1 VFYPKKMKKVTIG
14 VHSSYYSDLA
24 RSLHEAGVMEP
35 LSLREEEEDLQ
46 PALRSDAL
54 NQCVGARMQCDRIM
68 DSFNEL
74 DQKSPSIIQELFS
87 PPSIE
92 LVKVQRWES
101 PAALFDKMTE
111 LVNKT
116 SRVVEIKKE
125 ISRIRDRLNI
135 ALVQQQAV
143 ELLQDFDFNLAD
155 IGRSSFLFVIIG
167 TVTAADYVLLTEDL
181 ERKGIEEIHIVS
193 KKKGEIYL
201 MLIITLAAYEEWL
214 NDLLR
219 QHLFQS
225 LNLPQIPGRPVEL
238 RSVLE
243 KEIQDLYEHRKN
255 LLFEMEQYHVRFFHE
270 IRAYKEEID
279 IFHEQL
285 ELTLKA
291 GRTRDT
297 VILEGWVPEG
307 DLDQLNTLC
316 EDASQGHFFIN
327 SQDPDEDSFD
337 SIPVVY
343 DNPKWLRPFEFLTTM
358 FSRPR
363 YDEIDPTPFLA
374 PVFLFYFGFML
385 GDAGYGM
392 ILAVLGFLLYRGAG
406 RISRSVRDMSLVL
419 TACGVADIV
428 LGILQGGFFGDSL
441 PRFFGIT
448 LPFTIIEPRQDPV
461 LIFLLSLVIGLIH
474 INFGLILA
482 LYQNFRQGKYSQLLY
497 NQISWFILQPS
508 IAILFIDFFKW
519 RMVDVSIK
527 LAAIGG
533 IITGITL
540 IFLGKGPMGFFSL
553 TGFLGD
559 WLSYVR
565 ILALALATGGIAMT
579 VNILAGMVAS
589 IHPLAI
595 LVAIGVFLVGQ
606 TFNLAIQ
613 TLGGLVHAIR
623 LHYIEFFGKFYE
635 GGGKEFIP
643 FSENRMYTRRYF

>member
-1 VFYPKKMKKVTIG
+1 MFYPKKMKKVTIG
-14 VHSSYYSDLA
+14 VHSFYYSDLA
-24 RSLHEAGVMEP
+24 RALHEAGVMEP
-35 LSLREEEEDLQ
+35 VSIKEEEEDLQ

-54 NQCVGARMQCDRIM
+54 NQCIALRMHCDRIL
-68 DSFNEL
+68 DSFSEL

-87 PPSIE
+87 PPSFKRVE
-92 LVKVQRWES
+92 FQRWES
-101 PAALFDKMTE
+101 PAALFDKTTE
-111 LVNKT
+111 ILNKT

-125 ISRIRDRLNI
+125 ISLIRDRLNS
-135 ALVQQQAV
+135 ALAQQQAV

-155 IGRSSFLFVIIG
+155 IGRSSFLLIIAG
-167 TVTAADYVLLTEDL
+167 TVTAADYALLTEDL

-193 KKKGEIYL
+193 KKKGENYL

-214 NDLLR
+214 NELLR
-219 QHLFQS
+219 LHFFQS
-225 LNLPQIPGRPVEL
+225 LNLPLISGRPVEL

-243 KEIQDLYEHRKN
+243 KEIQDLYECRKN
-255 LLFEMEQYHVRFFHE
+255 LLYEMEQYHVHFFHE
-270 IRAYKEEID
+270 LRAYREEID

-291 GRTRDT
+291 GRTKDT
-297 VILEGWVPEG
+297 VILEGWVPEEN
-307 DLDQLNTLC
+307 LDQLNELIK
-316 EDASQGHFFIN
+316 DASQGHVFIN
-327 SQDPDEDSFD
+327 SRDPGEESFD

-343 DNPKWLRPFEFLTTM
+343 DNPEWLRPFEFLTTM

-385 GDAGYGM
+385 GDAGYGI
-392 ILAVLGFLLYRGAG
+392 ILAALGFLLYRGAG
-406 RISRSVRDMSLVL
+406 QISQSVRDMSLVL

-428 LGILQGGFFGDSL
+428 LGILQGGFFGDAL

-461 LIFLLSLVIGLIH
+461 FIFLLSLVIGLIH

-482 LYQNFRQGKYSQLLY
+482 LYQNFRHGKYSQLFH

-508 IAILFIDFFKW
+508 IAILLIGFLKWQIID
-519 RMVDVSIK
+519 VPVK
-527 LAAIGG
+527 LAAIVGV
-533 IITGITL
+533 IIGITL
-540 IFLGKGPMGFFSL
+540 IFIGKGAMGFFSL

-606 TFNLAIQ
+606 IFNLAIQ

-643 FSENRMYTRRYF
+643 FSENRIYTRRDI